1 MAQPIKD
8 SDGQV
13 DRVIEGETDITDHNQ
28 EERKLY
34 ENEVLFRN
42 LFEHHT
48 AVYLIINF
56 CNGNIVDANNAAA
69 KFYGWSREQLRQMRI
84 QDINVLSTEEIKQQM
99 EKARRLLQNHFEF
112 RHRLADGSIRD
123 VDVYSSKTHIKG
135 KDLLYSVIHDITDR
149 KQAEDALLE
158 SEEKYRKLFHEAQ
171 VAMFRTRIS
180 DGKLIDVNEEY
191 AKMAGFSTTDD
202 CKANFHA
209 GKAWVDQKAREKL
222 KKLLVENG
230 SVRNYESE
238 ILRDDGIKIWISIS
252 VTSYPERGYLE
263 GSISNITERKEAYDE
278 LKNMNIALDVLLKKR
293 MQENQEIEENI
304 FSNYELMIGP
314 FFNKLKSTALSKKQQ
329 NLINIIETSFNEII
343 NPFTKNISSKMMSL
357 TQSEIQIANMIKQGF
372 TNKEIAQTINCSKRT
387 IDTHRINIRKKL
399 DLTNKKVNLRT
410 YLLYL

>member
-1 MAQPIKD
+1 M
-8 SDGQV
+8 
-13 DRVIEGETDITDHNQ
+13 
-28 EERKLY
+28 
-34 ENEVLFRN
+34 
-42 LFEHHT
+42 
-48 AVYLIINF
+48 
-56 CNGNIVDANNAAA
+56 
-69 KFYGWSREQLRQMRI
+69 
-84 QDINVLSTEEIKQQM
+84 
-99 EKARRLLQNHFEF
+99 
-112 RHRLADGSIRD
+112 
-123 VDVYSSKTHIKG
+123 
-135 KDLLYSVIHDITDR
+135 
-149 KQAEDALLE
+149 LE
-158 SEEKYRKLFHEAQ
+158 SEEKYRKLFYEAQ

-191 AKMAGFSTTDD
+191 AKMAGFSTIDD

-209 GKAWVDQKAREKL
+209 GKAWVDQKSREKL

-230 SVRNYESE
+230 SVRNYEAE
-238 ILRDDGIKIWISIS
+238 ILRGDGIKIWISIS

-314 FFNKLKSTALSKKQQ
+314 FLNKLKSTALSKKQQ

-399 DLTNKKVNLRT
+399 DLTNKKVNLKT
-410 YLLYL
+410 YLLNL